1 MNDFLFSQQYNWDIF
16 PTLNLT
22 NFANF
27 WGKKSPIFFIIT
39 KLKKKIKLK
48 KPLGSIMLV
57 FFSLKIIIF

>member
-27 WGKKSPIFFIIT
+27 WGEKITNFFYYHKIE
-39 KLKKKIKLK
+39 KENKIK
-48 KPLGSIMLV
+48 
-57 FFSLKIIIF
+57 